1 MIKFFF
7 LLLAM
12 VLGNSLI
19 AQNSLHLPKNI
30 QKAYENQSRDESG
43 QPGVKYWQNK
53 SEYQISVK
61 LDPSTG
67 TVSGMEK
74 ITFHNNSPDS
84 LTEMVISLLSD
95 IYRKGNQN
103 DFGIPLQML
112 NDGVDVEKLKISGEQ
127 IDLNASTVNR
137 SGTNL
142 IVQLPSSI
150 VPASSTEV
158 ELKWNFSYPKQL
170 PIRCGDYGDSTF
182 FVAYFYPKIAV
193 YDDLDGWDKH
203 NYTGFAEFYGDFNDY
218 QVDITVPRK
227 FKVWATGELMNAN
240 AVFTKKYY
248 QKWLEAQESM
258 EVYSMIGKDNYLD
271 EDITRDNEWNTWQF
285 RAEGVTDFA
294 FGTSDKFLWDVINVV
309 VDPES
314 GRKTTFN
321 TAYRED
327 SEDYYKIAELG
338 KKVLTDYSTRI
349 PGIPYPFPEMTIFN
363 GNSGMEFPMMCNN
376 VSCEPWHETAGLAY
390 HEVAHSYFP
399 FYVGTNERKYAWMDE
414 GWASL
419 LPYFFFEEHSTDF
432 DYFQSRIERYLG
444 VAGQEIEVPSMTL
457 GDILTVRPP
466 YRQASY
472 NKPFLAYFYLSE
484 LLGRD
489 EFIKSF
495 QHYIKLWAGKHPMPY
510 DFFNAMNSAS
520 GEDLNWYWQNWF
532 FERNHADLALRG
544 IQADQIV
551 VENVGGLFTPV
562 HLHIM
567 YKKGTNTKIYAE
579 IGAWKQNAKVMKFK
593 VENADDIESI
603 RLGREDIPDVN
614 TKNNYMAF

>member
-1 MIKFFF
+1 MKKYIYLVMAMF
-7 LLLAM
+7 L
-12 VLGNSLI
+12 SI
-19 AQNSLHLPKNI
+19 ATNAQVSLHLPVNI
-30 QKAYENQSRDESG
+30 QKAYENQSRDSSG
-43 QPGVKYWQNK
+43 QPGANYWQNK
-53 SEYQISVK
+53 SDYKINVK

-67 TVSGMEK
+67 KVSGMEK

-84 LTEMVISLLSD
+84 LNEMVITLLSD
-95 IYRKGNQN
+95 IFRKGNQN
-103 DFGIPLQML
+103 DFGIPLQTL
-112 NDGVDVEKLKISGEQ
+112 NDGVTVEKLSISGED
-127 IDLNASTVNR
+127 IDLSASSVNR

-142 IVQLPSSI
+142 IVQLSSSI
-150 VPASSTEV
+150 PPASSTEV
-158 ELKWNFSYPKQL
+158 EVKWNFIYPPQL

-218 QVDITVPRK
+218 YVDITVPRK

-240 AVFTKKYY
+240 GVFTKKYY

-321 TAYRED
+321 AAYRED
-327 SEDYYKIAELG
+327 SEDYYKVAELG
-338 KKVLTDYSTRI
+338 KKVLTDYSTRL

-390 HEVAHSYFP
+390 HEVAHTYFP

-414 GWASL
+414 GWASM
-419 LPYFFFEEHSTDF
+419 LPYFYFEEHSPDF

-472 NKPFLAYFYLSE
+472 NKPFLAYFYLIE
-484 LLGRD
+484 VLGLDDFR
-489 EFIKSF
+489 KSF
-495 QHYIKLWAGKHPMPY
+495 QQYIKSWAGKHPMPY
-510 DFFNAMNSAS
+510 DFFYSFNNAS
-520 GEDLNWYWQNWF
+520 GHDLNWYWQNWF
-532 FERNHADLALRG
+532 FDRNHADLALKG
-544 IQADQIV
+544 IQGDEIL
-551 VENVGGLFTPV
+551 VENVGGLFLPV
-562 HLHIM
+562 YIDIM
-567 YKKGTNTKIYAE
+567 YRDGHNTTIYAE
-579 IGAWKQNAKVMKFK
+579 IDSWKKQEKTLKFE
-593 VENADDIESI
+593 VDNPEEIISI
-603 RLGREDIPDVN
+603 RLGNVETPDVDQD
-614 TKNNYMAF
+614 NNYLEF

>member
-1 MIKFFF
+1 MKKY
-7 LLLAM
+7 
-12 VLGNSLI
+12 SYLI
-19 AQNSLHLPKNI
+19 IALFWSMNMHAQGTLHLPVNI
-30 QKAYENQSRDESG
+30 QKAYENQSRDLSG
-43 QPGVKYWQNK
+43 QPGANYWQNK
-53 SEYQISVK
+53 SEYKISVK
-61 LDPSTG
+61 LDPSNG
-67 TVSGMEK
+67 NVSGMEK
-74 ITFHNNSPDS
+74 IIFHNNSPDS
-84 LTEMVISLLSD
+84 LNEMVISLLSD
-95 IYRKGNQN
+95 IYQKGNQN
-103 DFGIPLQML
+103 DFALPFQML
-112 NDGVDVEKLKISGEQ
+112 NDGVEVEKLTISGEK
-127 IDLNASTVNR
+127 IDLNSSGVNR

-142 IVQLPSSI
+142 IVQFPSSLP
-150 VPASSTEV
+150 PASSTEV
-158 ELKWNFSYPKQL
+158 EVKWNFTYPKRL

-218 QVDITVPRK
+218 HMDITVPRK

-240 AVFTKKYY
+240 GVFTKEYY

-258 EVYSMIGKDNYLD
+258 EVYSMIAKDNYLD

-285 RAEGVTDFA
+285 KAENVTDFA

-321 TAYRED
+321 AAYRVD
-327 SEDYYKIAELG
+327 SKDYYKMAELG

-390 HEVAHSYFP
+390 HEVAHTYFP

-414 GWASL
+414 GWANL
-419 LPYFFFEEHSTDF
+419 LPFFYFEEHSPDF
-432 DYFQSRIERYLG
+432 DYFGSRVERYLG

-484 LLGRD
+484 LLGWD
-489 EFIKSF
+489 EFIHSF
-495 QHYIKLWAGKHPMPY
+495 QHYIKSWAGKHPMPY
-510 DFFNAMNSAS
+510 DFFNSFNTAS
-520 GEDLNWYWQNWF
+520 GRDLNWYWQNWF
-532 FERNHADLALRG
+532 FDRNHADLSLKG
-544 IQADQIV
+544 MEGDEVI
-551 VENVGGLFTPV
+551 VENVGGLFLPV
-562 HLHIM
+562 YIDIM
-567 YKKGTNTKIYAE
+567 YMDGHNTKIYSE
-579 IGAWKQNAKVMKFK
+579 IDSWKKNAKRLKFEVK
-593 VENADDIESI
+593 NPKQIKSI
-603 RLGREDIPDVN
+603 RLGNAEIPDVE
-614 TKNNYMAF
+614 KANNYIEF